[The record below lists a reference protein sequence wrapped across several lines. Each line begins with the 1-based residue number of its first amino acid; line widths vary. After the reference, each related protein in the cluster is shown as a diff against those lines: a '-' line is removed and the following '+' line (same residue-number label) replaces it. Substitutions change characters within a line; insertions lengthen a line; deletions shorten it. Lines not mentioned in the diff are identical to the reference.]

1 MTDFTE
7 TIDPVAAAPRRLVRR
22 RDERWASGVC
32 SGLGD
37 HFGID
42 PIVFRIAFAALALAG
57 GGGILLYLAA
67 WLVIPEEGSEE
78 SIAVQILRE
87 RRDRP
92 MVLGLLIGLGL
103 VGAVALSAADFWP
116 GNGGVWL
123 TAVLAGGALVWW
135 NARGERPSLRRRVE
149 RVDESAPPAAPET
162 EAEAAAV
169 PAASSPPAD
178 DERPVPV
185 PRRRRDSMLPAV
197 AGVLLGGAG
206 LLGLL
211 SALGDVDVDTSA
223 ALAAGAIVAGAG
235 VIAGLILRRRIL
247 GSLLV
252 GLLLLACSGVVAAA
266 DVPLSAG
273 IGHRVETP
281 VTVHSLPSSY
291 QLAVGDMQLDLRHL
305 PLAGRTVHVVARVG
319 VGSLRVTVPERARLI
334 VHGKVNVG
342 HSNLLGL
349 EDDGTRLSRRLIER
363 GPNADSPTIDLEAFV
378 GVGDLQVRRG

>member
-22 RDERWASGVC
+22 RDERWAAGVC
-32 SGLGD
+32 SGLGE

-42 PIVFRIAFAALALAG
+42 PVIFRIAFAALALAG

-92 MVLGLLIGLGL
+92 LVLGLLIGLGL

-116 GNGGVWL
+116 GDGTVWL
-123 TAVLAGGALVWW
+123 AAVLVGGALVWW
-135 NARGERPSLRRRVE
+135 NARGGRLAFSRDVE
-149 RVDESAPPAAPET
+149 RVPASAPPAAPGS
-162 EAEAAAV
+162 EAAA
-169 PAASSPPAD
+169 PPESPSFRAD
-178 DERPVPV
+178 DERRIPG
-185 PRRRRDSMLPAV
+185 PRARRASMLPAV

-211 SALGDVDVDTSA
+211 SALGDVDVDGAA
-223 ALAAGAIVAGAG
+223 ALAAGAIIAGAG
-235 VIAGLILRRRIL
+235 VVAGLFLRRRIL

-252 GLLLLACSGVVAAA
+252 GLLLLACSAVVAAA

-281 VTVHSLPSSY
+281 VTVHSIPSSY
-291 QLAVGDMQLDLRHL
+291 QLAVGDMQLDLRHI

-319 VGSLRVTVPERARLI
+319 VGSLRITVPERARLI

-349 EDDGTRLSRRLIER
+349 EDDGTRLSRRLVEP
-363 GPNADSPTIDLEAFV
+363 GLHAGSPTIDLDAFV